1 MAKRGRKPIN
11 IDKKQFENLCGLH
24 CTQIEICSFFDI
36 DENTLNA
43 WCKRVYKKNFSEV
56 FKQKKGTGK
65 ISLRRRGWL
74 MTETVPSVWIFHAK
88 NYLGM
93 KDNPDEMPESNT
105 VKSIADAI
113 RIMRGEAVGTAQ
125 KTD

>member
-1 MAKRGRKPIN
+1 MAKRGRKPID

-56 FKQKKGTGK
+56 FRLKKGTGK

-74 MTETVPSVWIFHAK
+74 MTENVPSVWIFHAK

-93 KDNPDEMPESNT
+93 KDNPDDVSDNNAA
-105 VKSIADAI
+105 KAIADAI
-113 RIMRGEAVGTAQ
+113 NYMRGE
-125 KTD
+125 KDNSENR